1 MSPEMTVN
9 FDGYENNDIIHHY
22 PGHVDEDNV
31 EVEVVED
38 NSENDKPAKFSKNK
52 ATIPWEIGMT
62 VAAKQEVMFHQIVLN
77 LENLNFM
84 IWMTI
89 WIGNQKF
96 LEH

>member
-38 NSENDKPAKFSKNK
+38 NSENDEPVKFSKNK
-52 ATIPWEIGMT
+52 TTIPWEIGVT
-62 VAAKQEVMFHQIVLN
+62 VA
-77 LENLNFM
+77 
-84 IWMTI
+84 
-89 WIGNQKF
+89 QKAGVDSSSNTKSGKS
-96 LEH
+96 